1 MCDLFLGTWKL
12 SSSEKFDDDM
22 KELGVS
28 LATRKLGSLTK
39 PTVTISID
47 GDVLTIQ
54 TKSTF
59 RSIEVSFKL
68 GRSLRKPQ
76 QMTGKQRNVPRTTSR
91 ASEYMR
97 KQEDINPCPL
107 D

>member
-1 MCDLFLGTWKL
+1 LRLFSWLSLRVAIVFLSVSTEQILTMCDLFLGTWKL

-59 RSIEVSFKL
+59 RSTEVSFKL

-76 QMTGKQRNVPRTTSR
+76 QMTGKQ
-91 ASEYMR
+91 
-97 KQEDINPCPL
+97 
-107 D
+107 